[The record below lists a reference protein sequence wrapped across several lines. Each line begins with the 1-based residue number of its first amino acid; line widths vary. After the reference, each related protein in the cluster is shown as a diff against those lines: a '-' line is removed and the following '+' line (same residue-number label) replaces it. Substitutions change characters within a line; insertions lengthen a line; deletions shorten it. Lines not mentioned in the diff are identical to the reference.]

1 MMPFFCAYN
10 FLSMHYYENK
20 LGIKS
25 WAEADRPRE
34 KLVQQG
40 RRQLTDA
47 ELIAIL
53 IGSGNKNETAVD
65 LSKRILSSCQN
76 DLDKLSQLGVKELSR
91 FKGIGETKAISIVAA
106 LELGRR
112 RNGSNTAE
120 IQKVLSSRDA
130 FKIIKTELADLPHE
144 EFWLLLLNRAN
155 VMIGKHFMS
164 KGGQAGTVIDPKMV
178 FKIAIE
184 HSAASMVL
192 VHNHPSGN
200 LTPSNADIDISKKLV
215 ELGNLMEVR
224 IFDHII
230 VHNNDFLS
238 LADEGYI

>member
-1 MMPFFCAYN
+1 MSN
-10 FLSMHYYENK
+10 YENK
-20 LGIKS
+20 LGIKA

-34 KLVQQG
+34 KLLQQG

-91 FKGIGETKAISIVAA
+91 FKGIGEAKAISIVAA

-112 RNGSNTAE
+112 RNGTGAPE
-120 IQKVLSSRDA
+120 IQKILSSIDA
-130 FKIIKTELADLPHE
+130 FRIIKADLADLPHE

-184 HSAASMVL
+184 HGAASMVL

-200 LTPSNADIDISKKLV
+200 LKPSNADINITNKLV
-215 ELGNLMEVR
+215 ELGKLMEIT
-224 IFDHII
+224 IFDHLI
-230 VHNNDFLS
+230 VCNNNFLS
-238 LADEGYI
+238 LADEGYL

>member
-1 MMPFFCAYN
+1 MSN
-10 FLSMHYYENK
+10 YENK
-20 LGIKS
+20 LGIKA

-34 KLVQQG
+34 KLLQQG

-91 FKGIGETKAISIVAA
+91 FKGIGEAKAISIVAA

-112 RNGSNTAE
+112 RNGTGAPE
-120 IQKVLSSRDA
+120 IQKILSSIDA
-130 FKIIKTELADLPHE
+130 FRIIKADLADLPHE

-164 KGGQAGTVIDPKMV
+164 KGGQAGTVIDPKIV

-184 HSAASMVL
+184 HGAASMVL

-200 LTPSNADIDISKKLV
+200 LKPSNADINITNKLV
-215 ELGNLMEVR
+215 ELGKLMEIT
-224 IFDHII
+224 IFDHLI
-230 VHNNDFLS
+230 VCNHNFLS
-238 LADEGYI
+238 MADEGYL

>member
-1 MMPFFCAYN
+1 MSN
-10 FLSMHYYENK
+10 YESK
-20 LGIKS
+20 LGIKA

-34 KLVQQG
+34 KLLQQG

-65 LSKRILSSCQN
+65 LSKRILASCQN

-91 FKGIGETKAISIVAA
+91 FKGIGEAKAIAIVAA

-112 RNGSNTAE
+112 RNGANATE
-120 IQKVLSSRDA
+120 IQKILSSVDA
-130 FKIIKTELADLPHE
+130 FNVVKTDLADLPHE

-155 VMIGKHFMS
+155 VMVGKHFMS
-164 KGGQAGTVIDPKMV
+164 KGGQAGTIIDPKMV

-184 HSAASMVL
+184 QGAASMVL

-200 LTPSNADIDISKKLV
+200 LKPSSADINITKKLV
-215 ELGNLMEVR
+215 ELGTLMEIR
-224 IFDHII
+224 IYDHII
-230 VHNNDFLS
+230 VCNNRFLS

>member
-1 MMPFFCAYN
+1 MSN
-10 FLSMHYYENK
+10 YENK
-20 LGIKS
+20 LGIKA

-34 KLVQQG
+34 KLLQQG

-65 LSKRILSSCQN
+65 LSKRILSSCKN
-76 DLDKLSQLGVKELSR
+76 DLDKLSQLGIKELSK
-91 FKGIGETKAISIVAA
+91 FKGIGEAKAIAIVAA

-112 RNGSNTAE
+112 RNGASATVV
-120 IQKVLSSRDA
+120 QKILSSVDA
-130 FKIIKTELADLPHE
+130 FKIVKTDLADLPHE

-164 KGGQAGTVIDPKMV
+164 KGGQAGTIIDPKMV

-184 HSAASMVL
+184 HGATSMVL

-200 LTPSNADIDISKKLV
+200 LKPSNSDVDITRKLV
-215 ELGNLMEVR
+215 ELGKLMEIKV
-224 IFDHII
+224 FDHVI
-230 VHNNDFLS
+230 VYNNSFLS